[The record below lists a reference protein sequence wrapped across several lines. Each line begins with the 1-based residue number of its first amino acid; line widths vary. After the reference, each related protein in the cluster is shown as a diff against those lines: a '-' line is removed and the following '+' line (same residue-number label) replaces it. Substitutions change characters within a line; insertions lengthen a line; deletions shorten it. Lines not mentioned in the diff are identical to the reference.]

1 MNPRIGAVF
10 AVAIAI
16 AFAAVGYGVGAWN
29 SGNGLSL
36 SQRATT
42 EAIVKEMLADQPTAA
57 EVPVGGHTP
66 LTSFASLSD
75 AERAEFNTLVR
86 NYLMTDPAVIR
97 DAINELQ
104 RKDEEVARAQQ
115 VAAISTDSDRIFNS
129 SRQVVLGNP
138 EGDVTLVEFF
148 DYNCG
153 FCKRAYG
160 DMKQLMEDDPNLR
173 IVLKEFPVLGEGSVA
188 AAQIAV
194 AVHMTAPEKYG
205 AFHDLLITEQGQV
218 NGEKAIAAAEE
229 IGLDGEALRS
239 MMKDEE
245 IEASLAEVYEIAGE
259 LNLTG
264 TPSYVTSQEVVV
276 GAVGLDSLKEK
287 IGEARAACETV
298 TC

>member
-1 MNPRIGAVF
+1 
-10 AVAIAI
+10 
-16 AFAAVGYGVGAWN
+16 
-29 SGNGLSL
+29 
-36 SQRATT
+36 
-42 EAIVKEMLADQPTAA
+42 
-57 EVPVGGHTP
+57 
-66 LTSFASLSD
+66 
-75 AERAEFNTLVR
+75 
-86 NYLMTDPAVIR
+86 
-97 DAINELQ
+97 
-104 RKDEEVARAQQ
+104 
-115 VAAISTDSDRIFNS
+115 
-129 SRQVVLGNP
+129 
-138 EGDVTLVEFF
+138 
-148 DYNCG
+148 
-153 FCKRAYG
+153 
-160 DMKQLMEDDPNLR
+160 LR